1 MFPVDV
7 VKLIDIVNQIQGE
20 VLQKQDLLNKLDF
33 ENNQLSN
40 KLEYINQSMLL
51 LQQQLKDNSEY
62 LEQLE
67 TSGF

>member
-67 TSGF
+67 TGSF